1 MVAGEAG
8 SASRRQSFPPKQ
20 AAVLIRENS
29 GKISEKIKILRKSL
43 GDKPENKPAWFALGP
58 MSAIRDESANVI
70 HLNNLPPF
78 IFEAVADGG
87 KEFLQDSA
95 NPLHAL
101 QHDLSVLFGVRQVLA
116 IQDRLQGV
124 ADMMIQLRNLSEIVQ
139 HFPVPFPGGE
149 QD

>member
-1 MVAGEAG
+1 
-8 SASRRQSFPPKQ
+8 
-20 AAVLIRENS
+20 
-29 GKISEKIKILRKSL
+29 
-43 GDKPENKPAWFALGP
+43 

-70 HLNNLPPF
+70 QLNDLPPF
-78 IFEAVADGG
+78 IFEALADGR

-101 QHDLSVLFGVRQVLA
+101 QHDLSVLYGVRQVLA
-116 IQDRLQGV
+116 IHNRLQGV

-139 HFPVPFPGGE
+139 HFPVPFTGGE